1 MPNEVEYDPILRF
14 TKEHNGIPYN
24 SFDEYT
30 VKGVNL
36 FALRDACNFDFF
48 EKTLDKIIAALP
60 AIKRT
65 LSKPIMRLS
74 DRSEVLP
81 VESVRVI
88 NAATLRHAAVHSEL
102 WDGQERGAVR
112 PKKLL
117 TLCHEDSYVT
127 YENIGLARL
136 VDSILKFIA
145 HCARQLSEVLYAA
158 SSEMRFNL
166 LEREN
171 HLVYFLAIGKL
182 HIGYVRDYDKYR
194 MMAGR
199 CVEKLLFVQK
209 TMKARLQSPVY
220 QKCKPFVGKFVLKKT
235 TTFRVQRDYHAV
247 YRLLKWFSEEQVP
260 LSTDSAED
268 REPYV
273 AYATLISLFAIGH
286 FNFSFG
292 KEELLDFYNLN
303 ASARF
308 GKYRLKIKRLS
319 VKDETALLF
328 TVRKENCYRILL
340 ALSPD
345 AERRE
350 EIRTL
355 FQKKY
360 KAEEYLVAAPAK
372 EEGAICLSL
381 FDIESFRRVQQLL
394 LRAMVYA
401 DSTRDECPFCGQK
414 LSPSP
419 EEEGRYECQNCRQV
433 IASSVCPK
441 TEKSYFYTTFK
452 GFCAERE
459 KEDTGRHK
467 RILQDRYREG
477 KMFFRNITP
486 FADDGTPICP
496 CCGGRDISGDA
507 ASKNKR

>member
-1 MPNEVEYDPILRF
+1 MPNEVEYGPILRF
-14 TKEHNGIPYN
+14 AKEHSGIPYN
-24 SFDEYT
+24 FFDEYT

-60 AIKRT
+60 SIKRT
-65 LSKPIMRLS
+65 LSKPILRLS

-102 WDGQERGAVR
+102 WDGSDESVAR

-136 VDSILKFIA
+136 VDSILKFTA
-145 HCARQLSEVLYAA
+145 HCAHQLSEVLYAA
-158 SSEMRFNL
+158 STEMRFNL

-194 MMAGR
+194 VMAGR
-199 CVEKLLFVQK
+199 CIEKLLFVQK
-209 TMKARLQSPVY
+209 TIKARLQSPVY
-220 QKCKPFVGKFVLKKT
+220 QKCKSFISKFVLKKT

-260 LSTDSAED
+260 LSTDTVED
-268 REPYV
+268 AEPYS

-286 FNFSFG
+286 FNFSFE
-292 KEELLDFYNLN
+292 KEQKLDFLNLN
-303 ASARF
+303 ATARF
-308 GKYRLKIKRLS
+308 GKYRLRIKRLN
-319 VKDETALLF
+319 VKDNTALLF
-328 TVRKENCYRILL
+328 TVKKEKTYRILL

-345 AERRE
+345 AEQKEKTRAF
-350 EIRTL
+350 
-355 FQKKY
+355 FQKRY
-360 KAEEYLVAAPAK
+360 KAEEYLVAAPVK
-372 EEGAICLSL
+372 NEGVICLSL

-401 DSTRDECPFCGQK
+401 DDMRNECPFCGAQ
-414 LSPSP
+414 LSQSL
-419 EEEGRYECQNCRQV
+419 EDEGRYECENCRQV
-433 IASSVCPK
+433 IASAVCPK
-441 TEKSYFYTTFK
+441 TEEPYFYTTLK
-452 GFCAERE
+452 GFRAKNETEERG
-459 KEDTGRHK
+459 KHK
-467 RILQDRYREG
+467 RILRDRYREG

-486 FADDGTPICP
+486 VTDEGTPICP
-496 CCGGRDISGDA
+496 CCDKS
-507 ASKNKR
+507 